1 MTFCCEARGDC
12 VQYFCEGEV
21 LCQHRGPCGKG
32 GSQAPLGA
40 QDEGGSGLR
49 EREEL
54 RRLALL
60 HNQAVRAPSGG
71 RGRQGGCW
79 TRRGRRANTPDLE
92 TELQMVQSQTG
103 PHVEEAALS
112 TLPCQAKSLNIL
124 ASR

>member
-21 LCQHRGPCGKG
+21 LGQHRGPCRKG

-60 HNQAVRAPSGG
+60 HDQAVKAPSGG

-79 TRRGRRANTPDLE
+79 TRGEGEPTPQTWRLSYKWCKAKQGHTWRRRRSPPCP
-92 TELQMVQSQTG
+92 VRQS
-103 PHVEEAALS
+103 L
-112 TLPCQAKSLNIL
+112 
-124 ASR
+124 